1 MDWSLVQAIG
11 RPPLPFFDKPR
22 WRPTPTPTPT
32 PYHQAPSTMSTQPHP
47 SASNPAS
54 FRYGASLVLVHW
66 LMAALL
72 VAVYASIELRVLY
85 AKGTEMRDF
94 MKALHFMLGLSVL
107 AMVVLRLAAR
117 AASPKPAPQDD
128 AKLPQLAASVGH
140 WVLYALMVGMP
151 VLGWLVLST
160 SGKPIPF
167 FGLELPALMAPN
179 KELAH
184 TLKELHETAGVAG
197 YWLIGLHVTAAL
209 GHHYLLK
216 DGLLSRMALGKAT
229 A

>member
-1 MDWSLVQAIG
+1 M
-11 RPPLPFFDKPR
+11 
-22 WRPTPTPTPT
+22 TPASST
-32 PYHQAPSTMSTQPHP
+32 PST
-47 SASNPAS
+47 S
-54 FRYGASLVLVHW
+54 FRYGTALVWVHW

-107 AMVVLRLAAR
+107 VMVTLRLAAR
-117 AASPKPAPQDD
+117 WRSPKPAAPGRAPLLQW
-128 AKLPQLAASVGH
+128 AASLGH
-140 WVLYALMVGMP
+140 LALYALMLGMP

-167 FGLELPALMAPN
+167 FGLELPALMGAD
-179 KELAH
+179 KEWSH
-184 TLKELHETAGVAG
+184 TLKDLHETAGVVG

-216 DGLLSRMALGKAT
+216 DGLLSRMALGKVA

>member
-1 MDWSLVQAIG
+1 MTTIANGTAISA
-11 RPPLPFFDKPR
+11 
-22 WRPTPTPTPT
+22 TAS
-32 PYHQAPSTMSTQPHP
+32 HPSTP
-47 SASNPAS
+47 
-54 FRYGASLVLVHW
+54 FRYGSALVLVHW

-107 AMVVLRLAAR
+107 VMVTLRLAAR
-117 AASPKPAPQDD
+117 AASPKPVNLGPTT
-128 AKLPQLAASVGH
+128 LAQRAAAVGH
-140 WVLYALMVGMP
+140 LALYALMAGMP
-151 VLGWLVLST
+151 VLGWLVLSA

-167 FGLELPALMAPN
+167 FGLELPALMGTN

-209 GHHYLLK
+209 GHHYALK
-216 DGLLSRMALGKAT
+216 DGLLSRMALGKA
-229 A
+229 AA